1 MAKNKKQ
8 NQLAYLQMP
17 LPEGRKYYKMTKR
30 SWSGLNYRQVIDSGA
45 LSMEKNISTSEAPYL
60 VPSETFVIPEI
71 VKNTITKEIP
81 KYDIPIGLYG
91 FGKYLVVL
99 YRKSGNRRVYID
111 FLEADSGGTLYVTR
125 TGVVTT
131 DNQYGDE
138 PRTIVQ
144 FNAYDTV
151 VNVNTGEYIKKLV
164 IFPDAVSLYLDVEEI
179 GSVNSDNIDSLS
191 VSKMYYS
198 TADSYAN
205 DYIKIEYQQSSGG
218 SYTRKVVPI
227 TSDEAGKFICDDI
240 PEAPLNLKYATVHQ
254 SRVFAL
260 SEDRIYASANNSY
273 TRYLP
278 TINKEGESQ
287 EPWISTAQSNTKA
300 DSVFTGIT
308 TFLNHVVCFKRGYM
322 HEIYNSANPF
332 KVQDIYAEGAVDH
345 RTIQD
350 VDGQLIFVSEDGVK
364 VYTGSNPRVIDYN
377 LKSPRY
383 KYAVSG
389 TDGRFYYLYYEAS
402 AGKRGFFTY
411 DVMTEQW
418 SEQSVPNN
426 EYMPENEDNY
436 VVNFA
441 KTEDGMYMLCG
452 DGKIY
457 QLDSGNYNQVW
468 SFETDLITNE
478 TVDIKHVR
486 KIQMFADMRNNSEIS
501 VYLLY
506 DDEEF
511 KEDEDFK
518 QKHLV
523 YSGSGEGR
531 KAIRF
536 KTRMTANYGFKL
548 HVEGKGY
555 IRLYE
560 AEIAVENGGELFV

>member
-1 MAKNKKQ
+1 MASKKKKSE
-8 NQLAYLQMP
+8 NALSYLQMP

-45 LSMEKNISTSEAPYL
+45 LSMERNISTKEAPYL
-60 VPSETFVIPEI
+60 VPSEEFVIPNI
-71 VKNTITKEIP
+71 VKNNKTKEDVDYS
-81 KYDIPIGLYG
+81 KPISM
-91 FGKYLVVL
+91 FGIGDYLVVL
-99 YRKSGNRRVYID
+99 YRKSGNDKVIYID
-111 FLEADSGGTLYVTR
+111 FLENTNGSSVLTVTR
-125 TGVVTT
+125 TGVVNT
-131 DNQYGDE
+131 NNIYGDME
-138 PRTIVQ
+138 RSIVQ

-151 VNVNTGEYIKKLV
+151 SNVNTGEYIRKLV

-179 GSVNSDNIDSLS
+179 GKINSDNIDSLS

-198 TADSYAN
+198 TDGSYKN
-205 DYIKIEYQQSSGG
+205 DYVKIEYVQSGN

-227 TSDEAGKFICDDI
+227 MSDEQGKFICEAI
-240 PEAPLNLKYATVHQ
+240 TEAPLNLKYATVHQ

-260 SEDRIYASANNSY
+260 SDDRIYASANNSY

-278 TINKEGESQ
+278 TVGKEGESK

-300 DSVFTGIT
+300 DSKFTGIT
-308 TFLNHVVCFKRGYM
+308 TFLNHVICFKQGYM
-322 HEIYNSANPF
+322 HEIYNDNNPF
-332 KVQDIYAEGAVDH
+332 RVQDIYAEGAIDN

-364 VYTGSNPRVIDYN
+364 IYTGSNPRIIDYN
-377 LKSPRY
+377 LKISGY

-389 TDGRFYYLYYEAS
+389 NDGRFYYLYWEAP
-402 AGKRGFFTY
+402 AGKKGFFTY
-411 DVMTEQW
+411 DIMTEQW
-418 SEQSVPNN
+418 SEQIP
-426 EYMPENEDNY
+426 PDKY
-436 VVNFA
+436 VINFA
-441 KTEDGMYMLCG
+441 KTNDGMYMFCG

-457 QLDSGNYNQVW
+457 QIDSNKHDHIW
-468 SFETDLITNE
+468 AFETDLITNE
-478 TVDIKHVR
+478 TVDIKHVK
-486 KIQMFADMRNNSEIS
+486 KIQMFADMNEGSSLR

-506 DDEEF
+506 DDEKF
-511 KEDEDFK
+511 NDKDEEFK

-523 YSGSGEGR
+523 YEGAGEGR

-536 KTRMTANYGFKL
+536 KTRMTAHYGFKL
-548 HVEGKGY
+548 HVSGSGY